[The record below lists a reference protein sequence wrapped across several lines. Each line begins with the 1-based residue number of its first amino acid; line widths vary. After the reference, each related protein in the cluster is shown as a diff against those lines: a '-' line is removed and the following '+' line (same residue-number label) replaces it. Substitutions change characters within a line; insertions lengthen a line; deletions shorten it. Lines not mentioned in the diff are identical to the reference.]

1 MSKKST
7 RRTFM
12 KSAAAS
18 GSSAAFQGCSTEIEQ
33 TDIQKRYPD
42 NLTEPLPKG
51 LEYILK
57 VRNMAQRAME
67 EDAEKLNRAAE
78 LCSGAVVSGNAV
90 YYTIRGHNEPQC
102 ILETMPGRPSFLTP
116 LHPWDKSVLNEG
128 DVLITVRTNQC
139 IEAKEKDLQVIGI
152 LMPFQPQKTQGLGIV
167 HRDYDKPYMEDIADV
182 CIWDRTPYTVGI
194 LDFDLLPWKSI
205 AAHGALDGILLG
217 QIAAGTIDKLL
228 AKGIAVEPT

>member
-67 EDAEKLNRAAE
+67 EDA
-78 LCSGAVVSGNAV
+78 
-90 YYTIRGHNEPQC
+90 
-102 ILETMPGRPSFLTP
+102 
-116 LHPWDKSVLNEG
+116 
-128 DVLITVRTNQC
+128 
-139 IEAKEKDLQVIGI
+139 
-152 LMPFQPQKTQGLGIV
+152 
-167 HRDYDKPYMEDIADV
+167 
-182 CIWDRTPYTVGI
+182 
-194 LDFDLLPWKSI
+194 
-205 AAHGALDGILLG
+205 
-217 QIAAGTIDKLL
+217 
-228 AKGIAVEPT
+228 